1 LTIADTNLVTPRKI
15 AAGVGML
22 LTVGGVACGITLL
35 FLGMRSV
42 MEVGGACADGGPFAV
57 AQPCPEGIPTVI
69 VGGFFGAAICVAM
82 NMVMAVKHKIPS
94 IVVLAFPALFLA
106 LGYNFLDLGLNPPF
120 GETGPTVGWV
130 VCAAFFVLFGG
141 FLLVLL
147 INAVVKGVPEP
158 APGNVTI
165 QNLDI
170 GRLIGTAAPGTPKG
184 TKSDFEDP
192 FDDPS
197 IVDELE
203 QLAALHRTGALSDA
217 EFKSAKRRI
226 LEDGGTR

>member
-1 LTIADTNLVTPRKI
+1 
-15 AAGVGML
+15 
-22 LTVGGVACGITLL
+22 
-35 FLGMRSV
+35 
-42 MEVGGACADGGPFAV
+42 
-57 AQPCPEGIPTVI
+57 
-69 VGGFFGAAICVAM
+69 
-82 NMVMAVKHKIPS
+82 
-94 IVVLAFPALFLA
+94 
-106 LGYNFLDLGLNPPF
+106 LD
-120 GETGPTVGWV
+120 
-130 VCAAFFVLFGG
+130 CSGG

-170 GRLIGTAAPGTPKG
+170 GRLIGTVAPGAPKG

-203 QLAALHRTGALSDA
+203 QLATLHRTGALSDA